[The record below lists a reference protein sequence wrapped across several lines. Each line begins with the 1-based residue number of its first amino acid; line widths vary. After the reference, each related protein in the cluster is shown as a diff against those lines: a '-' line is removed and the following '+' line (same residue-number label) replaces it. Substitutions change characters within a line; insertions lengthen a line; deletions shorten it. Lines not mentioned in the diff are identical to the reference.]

1 MNHRTASIA
10 VCLAIGISGHAQ
22 LVINEVCSR
31 NSTVWQAPDGGHP
44 DWVEVMNAG
53 PEEVHLEDFF
63 LSDSPSNPTKW
74 RFPAAELEPGELL
87 VVHSSGTGSNGFPFS
102 IDGEGET
109 IVLADGSGN
118 IQQLL
123 SVPPLQPDHSY
134 GAGPTSGSGPY
145 WFADPTPGSPNS
157 TTPYLGYAPEP
168 TFSRAPGFVEAGSFI
183 TATASTGIVRW
194 SWNGREPSGASPVA
208 GVPISIDSTMI
219 FLARTYAD
227 QLLPSPVVSATYIR
241 GQPGNF
247 PVVSLAVD
255 PDSMFHE
262 EFGMY
267 MPGPNADPE
276 WPHYGANYWQDR
288 SLPAHVEFYEVD
300 GVRYLDQQVD
310 VQIHGGRRS
319 RTNAQRP
326 LRLTARSKYG
336 SDVMQHRFFPER
348 PDVDKFHT
356 LVLRNS
362 GGDFCLSNFRDGLFH
377 QLSLH
382 NHLDIDEL
390 AFRPA
395 VAYVNGS
402 YWGIVEIRERI
413 DEEHLHFNYGADMDS
428 VLMMEEEN
436 ISMQGDTVHFWNL
449 REFVRTHDL
458 DQPGNWAFVDSLL
471 DVKSAKDYFAL
482 EMQAGNVDWPSNNLK
497 YWKPSVTEGKWRYIL
512 YDLDA
517 TMVLYGWIPEDLNM
531 FYWTF
536 THRAGFVHSEL
547 FRGLMTNREFKR
559 TFLNRLADLMNTALS
574 PARFQAEVDGITSVY
589 AGEIERHFQRWG
601 CWFPFYEDHAFNIIP
616 HFAQYRDSYMRQH
629 AMAEYGFPNA
639 PLLEFDVFPP
649 TAGDLLINT
658 ITPSLPFAGYYFNG
672 NAIDVTAEPTEGY
685 VFDHWGYSEDHTTS
699 TELHWKRSFHS
710 DGTVTAYFRSTT
722 SELQVFPNP
731 ATDELSIGFESK
743 TPSTARITV
752 SDPAGRSLQALTL
765 GTRSGVNKAVLD
777 LSTVQ
782 RGVLFISIDVDGER
796 STTKVLKL

>member
-1 MNHRTASIA
+1 MYPRSTS
-10 VCLAIGISGHAQ
+10 LAFSLALGSTINAQ
-22 LVINEVCSR
+22 LIINEVCSR
-31 NSTVWQAPDGGHP
+31 NSTVWEAPDGGHP
-44 DWVEVMNAG
+44 DWIEVMNTG
-53 PEEVHLEDFF
+53 VEELQLDGFF

-74 RFPAAELEPGELL
+74 RFPSVELEPGDLL
-87 VVHSSGTGSNGFPFS
+87 VFFSSGATAEGFPFS

-118 IQQLL
+118 IVQVLP
-123 SVPPLQPDHSY
+123 VPRLEPDHSY
-134 GAGPTSGSGPY
+134 GAGSTGSGLY
-145 WFADPTPGSPNS
+145 WFAEPTPGAPNTATAYS
-157 TTPYLGYAPEP
+157 GYAPPP
-168 TFSRAPGFVEAGSFI
+168 TFSLAPGFVPAGSVV
-183 TATASTGIVRW
+183 TASSTDGTVRW
-194 SWNGREPSGASPVA
+194 TWNGREPTESSPSAEMPV
-208 GVPISIDSTMI
+208 GIDSTMM
-219 FLARTYAD
+219 FLARTYID
-227 QLLPSPVVSATYIR
+227 QHLPSPVSSATYIR
-241 GQPGNF
+241 DDHGTL
-247 PVVSLAVD
+247 PVVTLAVD

-276 WPHYGANYWQDR
+276 WPHYGANYWAER
-288 SLPAHVEFYEVD
+288 SLPAYVEFYEVD
-300 GVRYLDQQVD
+300 GTRYVQQKVD

-336 SDVMQHRFFPER
+336 SEVMRHRFFPER
-348 PDVDKFHT
+348 PEVDKFHT
-356 LVLRNS
+356 LILRNS

-382 NHLDIDEL
+382 NGLDIDEL

-395 VAYVNGS
+395 AAYVNGS

-413 DEEHLHFNYGADMDS
+413 DEEHLHYNYGADLDS

-449 REFVRTHDL
+449 REFVRTHDM
-458 DQPGNWAFVDSLL
+458 DQPENWAHVDSLL
-471 DVKSAKDYFAL
+471 DIKSAKDYFAL

-517 TMVLYGWIPEDLNM
+517 TMVLYGWIPEDLDM

-574 PARFQAEVDGITSVY
+574 PARFQAEIDNITNTY
-589 AGEIERHFQRWG
+589 AGDIERHFERWD
-601 CWFPFYEDHAFNIIP
+601 CWFQFYQDHAFSIIP
-616 HFAQYRDSYMRQH
+616 HFARYRDSYMRQH
-629 AMAEYGFPNA
+629 AMAQYGFPNA

-649 TAGDLLINT
+649 AAGDVLVNT
-658 ITPSLPFAGYYFNG
+658 IAPELPFSGYYFNG
-672 NAIDVTAEPTEGY
+672 NPIDITAQPSEGY
-685 VFDHWGYSEDHTTS
+685 VFDHWAYTEDDTTS

-710 DGTVTAYFRSTT
+710 DGKVTAYFRSG
-722 SELQVFPNP
+722 SSALQVFPNP
-731 ATDELSIGFESK
+731 AADELSLGFESDS
-743 TPSTARITV
+743 PGTALVTV
-752 SDPAGRSLQALTL
+752 SDPAGRVLRTLTL
-765 GTRSGVNKAVLD
+765 GTRSGVNKVVLD

-782 RGVLFISIDVDGER
+782 RGVLFISVAVNGER
-796 STTKVLKL
+796 RTTKVLKL